1 MNMKQLWLVILA
13 MGLSPMAWSDD
24 TYGYL
29 GFWRD
34 TRMSSP
40 PHHTKTTTE
49 NATETVAQNE
59 WQQFCR
65 QQNQLL
71 PENQNGCFGETV
83 VRNQCVA
90 ASFANK
96 WGALSPRNVF
106 IVVGN
111 GWLQVQRD
119 AQAMCEQAAG
129 ADGLCEVETAFC
141 SDSNLYAE

>member
-1 MNMKQLWLVILA
+1 MNMKKALIFVLA
-13 MGLSPMAWSDD
+13 MSALPVAWSAD

-29 GFWRD
+29 GFWRN
-34 TRMSSP
+34 TQLASP

-49 NATETVAQNE
+49 NATEIVAQNE

-65 QQNQLL
+65 HQNKLL
-71 PENQNGCFGETV
+71 PENENGCFGETMLQ
-83 VRNQCVA
+83 NQCAA

-96 WGALSPRNVF
+96 HGALSPQNVF

-111 GWLQVQRD
+111 SLSQVQRE
-119 AQAMCEQAAG
+119 AQIACEQSAG

-141 SDSNLYAE
+141 SDSDLYAD